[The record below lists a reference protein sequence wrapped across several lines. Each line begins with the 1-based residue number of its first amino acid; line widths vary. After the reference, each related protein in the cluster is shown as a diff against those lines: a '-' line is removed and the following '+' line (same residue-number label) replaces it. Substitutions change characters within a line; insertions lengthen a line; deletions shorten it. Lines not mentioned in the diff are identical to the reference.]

1 MFHLYK
7 KALQVTHLQGFIF
20 LDVPE
25 RGLEPRSTAS
35 QQQRSGLK
43 VDKKCTENKKAR
55 QQS

>member
-1 MFHLYK
+1 MFYLYK